1 MGKYKMKGE
10 NSMKN
15 ILMKGLKLF
24 GALTVTAFAIGF
36 AGGQT
41 GVLDKVGTGV
51 RVYAETKTGN
61 CGVKGEDGKERDNV
75 TYTLDDNGVL
85 TLTGTGDMAEYTN
98 GGDVP
103 WGKEI
108 ANSISIKQIIISDG
122 ITSISPYAFYYCI
135 NVSEIIIPSSVTK
148 IGNYAFTNA
157 GANIAVP
164 ELTVVVPSGASLG
177 ETLFYDANIN
187 KVNFITVHKASENA
201 PKTAILYNNRS
212 YDEYTAGDDCYFVA
226 YVSDSDVEGKS
237 NLVISGEKINAESS
251 EGLTTDTVY
260 KNILVNDVVLSAK
273 NIFGEDGYIYAL
285 KLDSVAS
292 TESETIS
299 ALEKLTAELN

>member
-85 TLTGTGDMAEYTN
+85 TLTGTGDMAEY
-98 GGDVP
+98 GDGFAVP
-103 WGKEI
+103 WGKDY
-108 ANSISIKQIIISDG
+108 ASWGNIKKVIVNNG
-122 ITSISPYAFYYCI
+122 ITSISPFAFYGCF
-135 NVSEIIIPSSVTK
+135 NVSQIIIPPSVTK
-148 IGNYAFTNA
+148 IGNYAFQNT
-157 GANIAVP
+157 GANIAVDN
-164 ELTVVVPSGASLG
+164 LTVVVQSGALLG
-177 ETLFYDANIN
+177 DNLFYDANIN

-201 PKTAILYNNRS
+201 PKTAILYNNRR
-212 YDEYTAGDDCYFVA
+212 YDEYTANDDCYFVA

-237 NLVISGEKINAESS
+237 NLVISGNGINADSS

-260 KNILVNDVVLSAK
+260 KNILVNDVVLSAE
-273 NIFGEDGYIYAL
+273 NIFGEDGYLYAL

-292 TESETIS
+292 TGSETIS

>member
-51 RVYAETKTGN
+51 RVYAETNGN
-61 CGVKGEDGKERDNV
+61 CGADNKDNV

-85 TLTGTGDMAEYTN
+85 TLTGTGDMAEY
-98 GGDVP
+98 GDGFAVP
-103 WGKEI
+103 WGKDI
-108 ANSISIKQIIISDG
+108 PSWLSIKQVIINDG
-122 ITSISPYAFYYCI
+122 ITSISPYAFYGCS
-135 NVSEIIIPSSVTK
+135 NVSQIIIPPSVTK
-148 IGNYAFTNA
+148 IGNNAFTNA
-157 GANIAVP
+157 GANTAVSK
-164 ELTVVVPSGASLG
+164 LTVVVPSGASLG
-177 ETLFYDANIN
+177 ETLFYNNNIN

-201 PKTAILYNNRS
+201 PKTAILYNNRL
-212 YDEYTAGDDCYFVA
+212 YDENTANDECYFVA

-237 NLVISGEKINAESS
+237 NLVISGEKINADSS

-273 NIFGEDGYIYAL
+273 NIFGEDGYLYAL
-285 KLDSVAS
+285 KLDSVANTDS
-292 TESETIS
+292 KTIS